1 MNSVHTIKLYVS
13 CSLML
18 LVVGTDV
25 NNDVEM
31 LLNFAPGDILVG
43 SSMLQGEQL
52 ITKSIALIRLTA
64 LAASWFI

>member
-1 MNSVHTIKLYVS
+1 MNSVHTINVYVS

-31 LLNFAPGDILVG
+31 LLNFTPGDLLVG
-43 SSMLQGEQL
+43 SSMLQGEMF
-52 ITKSIALIRLTA
+52 ITKSIALVRLTA
-64 LAASWFI
+64 LVAS